1 VTASDVVVTLRESE
15 ARFRLLFENL
25 SFGVAYRDRD
35 RNLLW
40 ANPAARRILELGPRW
55 EAIHED
61 GTPYPPEERPSAVAL
76 RTGKPVSS
84 VVAGIWDPIRKSRVW
99 VLVSAIP
106 EFGPGESQ
114 ASHVF
119 VIFENI
125 TPLFEAREALRR
137 KDEALEQA
145 LAVGDI
151 GTWTADF
158 ACGTLDFSPTSARH
172 SGLTSGTYPTEELFK
187 LVHPDDAARVKAAF
201 SGAERGFPY
210 DVEFRVLV
218 GNEVRWV
225 HSKCR
230 VVCDQTG
237 KPVVAFGVT
246 QDLTARVRLEER
258 LRRSQKLEAVGQ
270 LAGGVAHD
278 FNNALM
284 VIGGNVELIL
294 SEIPE
299 DDPNRRALTDIQ
311 AASARAA
318 GLTQQLLAFGRKQML
333 EPRLVDA
340 HAAVAGVT
348 RALGPLLRENIEI
361 RTAFSAVSTWVKVD
375 PNQLEEALVH
385 LSLNAMDAMPAGG
398 LITIRTDNVERSES
412 VKTNLTAGLRHRQ
425 KLAISVTD
433 TGRGM
438 LPEVKSRLFEPF
450 FTTKEFGRGSGL
462 GLATI
467 FGFVKQ
473 SGGDITVES
482 EPGKGAT
489 FTIVLPVESAPEV

>member
-1 VTASDVVVTLRESE
+1 M
-15 ARFRLLFENL
+15 
-25 SFGVAYRDRD
+25 
-35 RNLLW
+35 
-40 ANPAARRILELGPRW
+40 
-55 EAIHED
+55 
-61 GTPYPPEERPSAVAL
+61 
-76 RTGKPVSS
+76 
-84 VVAGIWDPIRKSRVW
+84 
-99 VLVSAIP
+99 
-106 EFGPGESQ
+106 
-114 ASHVF
+114 
-119 VIFENI
+119 
-125 TPLFEAREALRR
+125 
-137 KDEALEQA
+137 
-145 LAVGDI
+145 
-151 GTWTADF
+151 
-158 ACGTLDFSPTSARH
+158 
-172 SGLTSGTYPTEELFK
+172 
-187 LVHPDDAARVKAAF
+187 VHPDDAARVKAAF
-201 SGAERGFPY
+201 SGAERGLPY

-230 VVCDQTG
+230 VACDQTG
-237 KPVVAFGVT
+237 KPVAAFGVT

-398 LITIRTDNVERSES
+398 LITIRTDNVEPSES

-450 FTTKEFGRGSGL
+450 FTTKEFGRG
-462 GLATI
+462 
-467 FGFVKQ
+467 
-473 SGGDITVES
+473 
-482 EPGKGAT
+482 
-489 FTIVLPVESAPEV
+489 